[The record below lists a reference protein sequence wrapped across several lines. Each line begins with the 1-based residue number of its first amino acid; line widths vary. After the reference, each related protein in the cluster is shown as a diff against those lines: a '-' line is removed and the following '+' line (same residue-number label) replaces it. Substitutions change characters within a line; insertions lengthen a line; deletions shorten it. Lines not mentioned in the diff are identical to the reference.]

1 MKPLRRLMAAL
12 LPLTLLAVFLGSPVT
27 AVAVDYPCA
36 PGYVQIED
44 QAWWQD
50 ATGEAWPGRHVHQQL
65 CWPTGVVDGPQSF
78 SVRVLLR
85 AQPAGAKLTRIRITD
100 GSGATLWSQTTG
112 LGTPDANGDQ
122 TLFVTVSFDAS
133 KLSTGIHEMRLA
145 SIVDQPGAAEQF
157 VSSGHPLYVR
167 SMTGGAT
174 TRNYHEARGW
184 YTGFDYENA
193 RTRTPLANFRVL
205 TSPFSFNT
213 ECAAPS
219 GAPVTGCSVL
229 LDPNAHA
236 GSLGTAILPFVAG
249 PSKRTATLAGLAA
262 GLHKIAIKTDS
273 TGNRSGQ
280 NGTDSGLFVVTSL
293 VP

>member
-1 MKPLRRLMAAL
+1 MSNRVFGA
-12 LPLTLLAVFLGSPVT
+12 LLAVALLAYAPPQAA
-27 AVAVDYPCA
+27 AVEYPCA
-36 PGYVQIED
+36 TGYVQIED

-50 ATGEAWPGRHVHQQL
+50 ATGEAWPGRHVHQQM
-65 CWPTGVVDGPQSF
+65 CWPTGVVDGPISIP
-78 SVRVLLR
+78 VRVLLH
-85 AQPAGAKLTRIRITD
+85 AQPVGAKLTRIRIQD
-100 GSGATLWSQTTG
+100 GSNGTLWSQTTG
-112 LGTPDANGDQ
+112 LGLPDANGDQ
-122 TLFVTVSFDAS
+122 ILFVTVSFDAS

-145 SIVDQPGAAEQF
+145 SVVDQPGTAEQF

-184 YTGFDYENA
+184 YTGFNYENA
-193 RTRTPLANFRVL
+193 RTRTPLASFRTV
-205 TSPFSFNT
+205 SPGFTFNT

-219 GAPVTGCSVL
+219 GAPVTGCSVW
-229 LDPNAHA
+229 LDPDAHN

-249 PSKRTATLAGLAA
+249 ASKRTATFPDADP

-273 TGNRSGQ
+273 TGDRSGQ
-280 NGTDSGLFVVTSL
+280 NGTDSGLFVITVL